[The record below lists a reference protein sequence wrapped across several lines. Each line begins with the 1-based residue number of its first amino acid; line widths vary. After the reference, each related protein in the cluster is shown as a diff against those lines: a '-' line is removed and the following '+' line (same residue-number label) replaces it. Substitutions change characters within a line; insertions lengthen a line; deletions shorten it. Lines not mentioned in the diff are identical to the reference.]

1 MNLKP
6 RRSWAKNILTVVGLL
21 IFAYLLRRIGLP
33 KIYSQLLRFGPWF
46 LVTCL
51 IALSWLFCQAVAW
64 WFIQKA
70 FFLRLP
76 LKVLYRI
83 KIISDTFNLILPSAN
98 LGGDAMRVLMI
109 KEAVPIKDGIP
120 GVLFDKTMEAIGTLL
135 FLITGLFLGLVTLK
149 LPTSLTV
156 PVSISLGVSA
166 ALIVLLVFVQKQG
179 LVATLTTLG
188 RLIPKARK
196 WVAQHRNQFVSID
209 ENFQVLYHHTNTK
222 ALPALAFQIL
232 NRLVGVLEV
241 IVIMAVL
248 KSHMSFIEALF
259 VCTVVTAGNTVFF
272 VLPGQWG
279 VSEGLHVL
287 VLQSLGYPAAI
298 GLSLA
303 IIRRLR
309 KLAIAGL
316 GLILFALEK
325 RKKPRRP
332 ETT

>member
-1 MNLKP
+1 MNPKL
-6 RRSWAKNILTVVGLL
+6 RRSWAKNALTAVGLL
-21 IFAYLLRRIGLP
+21 IFAYLLHRIGLR
-33 KIYSQLLRFGPWF
+33 KLYAHLLRFGPWF
-46 LVTCL
+46 LATCL
-51 IALSWLFCQAVAW
+51 IALGWLFCQAVAW
-64 WFIQKA
+64 WSIQKA
-70 FFLRLP
+70 YFQRLP
-76 LKVLYRI
+76 LKILYRL
-83 KIISDTFNLILPSAN
+83 KIISDTFNMILPSAN

-109 KEAVPIKDGIP
+109 KEDVPIKDGIP
-120 GVLFDKTMEAIGTLL
+120 GVLFDKTTEFIGALL
-135 FLITGLFLGLVTLK
+135 FLIAGLFLGLVTLK

-166 ALIVLLVFVQKQG
+166 ALIVLLVFVQKRG
-179 LVATLTTLG
+179 IVATLTTLG

-196 WVAQHRNQFVSID
+196 WLAQHREQFASID
-209 ENFQVLYHHTNTK
+209 ENFQVLYHRSNTK

-232 NRLVGVLEV
+232 SRLLGVVEV

-248 KSHMSFIEALF
+248 RSHLSFVQALF

-303 IIRRLR
+303 IIRRVR
-309 KLAIAGL
+309 KLAVAGL

-325 RKKPRRP
+325 RKSPRHR
-332 ETT
+332 EEA